1 MNTKHYSTSRNI
13 SHPIQE
19 FVPPDTIFILILRD
33 IEDDCS
39 FQLPVLGYLTPKKAW
54 RISSKLFFLPQYL
67 QANHAPV
74 HVKKIYTSNLA
85 FSFKQQLYLQ
95 DERRAFMND
104 PAVSK

>member
-54 RISSKLFFLPQYL
+54 RISSKLFFTT
-67 QANHAPV
+67 V
-74 HVKKIYTSNLA
+74 FTG
-85 FSFKQQLYLQ
+85 
-95 DERRAFMND
+95 
-104 PAVSK
+104 